1 MDKKILIIIVILIA
15 ILFYF
20 VTKSKFNDDILK
32 TNYDNNGTNVPSCN
46 FKNENRVYPSG
57 NVPGSYLSL
66 NDHEKEMLL
75 TRFIDYSNSP
85 NSTEAPIS

>member
-1 MDKKILIIIVILIA
+1 MDKKILIIVVILIA
-15 ILFYF
+15 ILLYF

-46 FKNENRVYPSG
+46 FQYETRVYPSG

-66 NDHEKEMLL
+66 SKSEKEMLL
-75 TRFIDYSNSP
+75 KRFIDYSNSQY
-85 NSTEAPIS
+85 TT

>member
-32 TNYDNNGTNVPSCN
+32 TNYSNNGTNIPSCD
-46 FKNENRVYPSG
+46 FQKEARVYPSG
-57 NVPGSYLSL
+57 NIPGSYLMLTES
-66 NDHEKEMLL
+66 EKKMLL
-75 TRFIDYSNSP
+75 KKFIEYSK
-85 NSTEAPIS
+85 I